1 MHGDVA
7 KKKLGGIQGTSFNQ
21 GVFGRTPGSLVALL
35 VSPSGRRRPYNKAK
49 SLNMSAGSHMP
60 RA

>member
-1 MHGDVA
+1 MNGDFA
-7 KKKLGGIQGTSFNQ
+7 KKELGGILGNQ